1 MSLIGTLTSSV
12 SALQS
17 FTKGLEVIGNN
28 IANVN
33 TVSFK
38 GSSTNF
44 QESFSNTLRA
54 SAAST
59 ATSSNLSAI
68 QVGTGVKVGSINA
81 NMNQGALSTT
91 GVSTDLGISG
101 NGFFVVESPVDGG
114 QYATRAGDFRIDD
127 RGYLVTSKGFR
138 VQGLTGGNYTDDP
151 ATVGDIRL
159 RTSDE
164 IAATWPVHNAVNIAS
179 TASLATVAAAVDTE
193 LTTLEAAA
201 TTAVGA
207 AVGAPAKNAA
217 ALASANTALT
227 AATTAETAAIAAAAA
242 APTNVALAT
251 ASAAATAV
259 KDALTAAIA
268 AGNSAVLAAPT
279 DGNAF
284 LTSLTASSDSA
295 AESKALA
302 DADAL
307 AATTPAG
314 LQSYSFDPQGNMIEF
329 YADGS
334 SATTNQLLLQNFR
347 DPSALQ
353 RAGDNLY
360 SGFTAAGPV
369 TGTTALSAT
378 GANNPGASGLGTI
391 QAGTLE
397 LSNVDLTEQFAN
409 MISMQRS
416 FQASSRI
423 VTVSDSILEEV
434 VNLKR

>member
-1 MSLIGTLTSSV
+1 MSLIGTLTSGT

-33 TVSFK
+33 TVGFK
-38 GSSTNF
+38 GSTANF

-68 QVGTGVKVGSINA
+68 QVGTGVKVSSINA
-81 NMNQGALSTT
+81 NMNQGALSST

-101 NGFFVVESPVDGG
+101 TGFFVVASPIDGS
-114 QYATRAGDFRIDD
+114 QFATRAGDFRMDD
-127 RGYLVTSKGFR
+127 KGFLVTTKGLR
-138 VQGLTGGNYTDDP
+138 VQGLTGGDYLNAP
-151 ATVGDIRL
+151 STVGNVRL
-159 RTSDE
+159 RTSSE
-164 IAATWPVHNAVNIAS
+164 IAATWPVHNATNIAN
-179 TASLATVAAAVDTE
+179 TAANATVAAAVNTS
-193 LTTLEAAA
+193 LAGLVTSAA
-201 TTAVGA
+201 GQN
-207 AVGAPAKNAA
+207 NAA
-217 ALASANTALT
+217 ALATATTALGT
-227 AATTAETAAIAAAAA
+227 ATTAETTAIAAAAA

-259 KDALTAAIA
+259 KNALSAAIA
-268 AGNSAVLAAPT
+268 AGNSAVLGTPSVT
-279 DGNAF
+279 STF
-284 LTSLTASSDSA
+284 LTSLTTSSTTAAASKVTADSA
-295 AESKALA
+295 
-302 DADAL
+302 AL

-314 LQSYSFDPQGNMIEF
+314 LQSYSFDSQGNVIEF
-329 YADGS
+329 YSDGS
-334 SATTNQLLLQNFR
+334 SATTNRLLLQNFR

-360 SGFTAAGPV
+360 AGFTAAGPI
-369 TGTTALSAT
+369 TGSNALDAT
-378 GANNPGASGLGTI
+378 GLNNPGNNGLGTI

-409 MISMQRS
+409 MITVQRS